1 MKSYT
6 ALTIKDLADL
16 ELCPCAICS
25 SQDLKVEDNF
35 EQIGRKSFARLVLSA
50 LELTTQVNHIDKHS
64 SPKLKHTRSTNDE

>member
-35 EQIGRKSFARLVLSA
+35 EQIGRKNFVRLVLSA
-50 LELTTQVNHIDKHS
+50 LGLTTRVNRIDKHL